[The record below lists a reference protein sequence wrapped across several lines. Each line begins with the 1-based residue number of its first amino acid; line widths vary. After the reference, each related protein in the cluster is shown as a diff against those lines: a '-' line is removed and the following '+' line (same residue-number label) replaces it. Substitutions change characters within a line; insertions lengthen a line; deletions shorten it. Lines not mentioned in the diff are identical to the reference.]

1 MELRKINT
9 PAHGHHPDLHLGYRQ
24 TSDGTW
30 YIEWRRTPYSLKPI
44 AIRRAWDTEIQ
55 LIERIQ
61 ALEHRLRNPNAPQ
74 PVRELKLRTFVYK
87 PPGKPT

>member
-1 MELRKINT
+1 MGLRKINT

-30 YIEWRRTPYSLKPI
+30 YIEWRKTSYSLKPI